1 MEELVKQ
8 LEAIKAKQKELK
20 EQEDAIKQNL
30 LETMIAEGIDKQ
42 DSDYGS
48 VRIQRR
54 QDKDY
59 GQTIATMEKE
69 LKEAKKLADDLGD
82 YTVAGV
88 KESIVFTPP
97 KDLF

>member
-1 MEELVKQ
+1 MEELIKQ
-8 LEAIKAKQKELK
+8 LEVIKAKQKELK
-20 EQEDAIKQNL
+20 EQEDAIKQSL

-59 GQTIATMEKE
+59 GQTIAAAEKE

-82 YTVAGV
+82 YTVTGV

>member
-1 MEELVKQ
+1 MEELIKQ
-8 LEAIKAKQKELK
+8 LEVIKAKQKELK
-20 EQEDAIKQNL
+20 EQEDAIRQSL

-59 GQTIATMEKE
+59 GQTIAATEKE

-82 YTVAGV
+82 YTVTGV

>member
-1 MEELVKQ
+1 MEELIKQ

-20 EQEDAIKQNL
+20 EQEETVKESL
-30 LETMIAEGIDKQ
+30 LEAMLEEGVDKQ
-42 DSDYGS
+42 DSDYGT

-59 GQTIATMEKE
+59 GQTIASMEKE

-82 YTVAGV
+82 YTVVGI
-88 KESIVFTPP
+88 KESIVFVPP